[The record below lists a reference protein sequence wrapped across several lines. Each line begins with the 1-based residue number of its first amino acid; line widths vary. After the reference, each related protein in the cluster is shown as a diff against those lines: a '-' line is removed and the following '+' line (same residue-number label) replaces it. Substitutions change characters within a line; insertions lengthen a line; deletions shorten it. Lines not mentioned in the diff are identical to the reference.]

1 MTDQENQEKNK
12 FKEKCKRISELIK
25 KNNEE
30 TLDLPL
36 KFPDYP
42 DNVKGIPNSIL
53 RSALFGAIKRGK
65 RAYKENV
72 EIVSTENYK
81 IIFSG
86 PQLDQADLDVWQHAV
101 ELTKTSPSQE
111 KIFFSIKGFLKAI
124 GRDTGKSQRDWL
136 HKAFKRL
143 STSVVEI
150 KDGKRSYYGG
160 MLHKGARDEESGE
173 YVIEIN
179 KDILKL
185 YGSNGWTGIEWKQR
199 FALRGSFLA
208 QWVHGFYSTHQH
220 SYPYSV
226 ETIHKLSGSENE
238 DIFSFKQ
245 KLKKAFDKITAV
257 TGWTFHIDENNLIL
271 MNKNTDNAIPFI
283 SQKKFR

>member
-1 MTDQENQEKNK
+1 MTDHENQEKNK

-111 KIFFSIKGFLKAI
+111 KIFFTSKNFLKAI
-124 GRDTGKSQRDWL
+124 GRNTGKTDRDWL
-136 HKAFKRL
+136 HKSLTRL
-143 STSVVEI
+143 QTSLVEI
-150 KDGKRSYYGG
+150 IDGSFFYKGNLITESYGC
-160 MLHKGARDEESGE
+160 KETQKN
-173 YVIEIN
+173 IIIIN
-179 KDILKL
+179 KKILNL
-185 YGSNGWTGIEWKQR
+185 YANGWTGIEWKQR
-199 FALRGSFLA
+199 KSLRGSFLA
-208 QWVHGFYSTHQH
+208 QWVHCFYSSHKDP
-220 SYPYSV
+220 YPYSV
-226 ETIHKLSGSENE
+226 EMIHALSGSGDEN
-238 DIFSFKQ
+238 IFGFKRN
-245 KLKKAFDKITAV
+245 LKKSFEKITTV
-257 TGWTFHIDENNLIL
+257 TGWTFCIDENNLVHV
-271 MNKNTDNAIPFI
+271 
-283 SQKKFR
+283 QKKVLAIRGG